1 MSEHTFNA
9 RMPQLVAAFMPM
21 IVVPTILL
29 PLSHELPGRWFVV
42 SAALCIEIVGVVCT
56 FVYGLRTYPFVIGDS
71 SIRVHR
77 TTFIGSEIQS
87 IRIRNAMVYIFTPT
101 WRKRAAVTFNKEDI
115 GRITELLTHFAN
127 QHGIPLSI
135 Q

>member
-1 MSEHTFNA
+1 MSEHTFNV

-21 IVVPTILL
+21 FVVGTILR
-29 PLSHELPGRWFVV
+29 PLSHELPERWIVII
-42 SAALCIEIVGVVCT
+42 AALCIEISAGVCMI
-56 FVYGLRTYPFVIGDS
+56 VYGFRTYPFVIGDS

-77 TTFIGSEIQS
+77 TAFTGTEIQS
-87 IRIRNAMVYIFTPT
+87 IRIRNTMVYIFTPT
-101 WRKRAAVTFNKEDI
+101 WRKRGIVTFNKEDI